1 MSFSDSAQVKQL
13 PDPPRLAVTLRL
25 FAGLRDGI
33 GHETVVLELPIPCTA
48 LELKRLFA
56 EQYPK
61 IASLSLA
68 SRVAYD
74 LQFLPD
80 DAPINL
86 LDGINP
92 NAKKANAVIDLIPPV
107 SGG

>member
-1 MSFSDSAQVKQL
+1 MNFSDSTQVQL

-33 GHETVVLELPIPCTA
+33 GQETVMLELPTPCTA

-61 IASLSLA
+61 IASLTLA

-80 DAPINL
+80 DARINL
-86 LDGINP
+86 LDGIKP
-92 NAKKANAVIDLIPPV
+92 NKKQSIAVIDLIPPV